1 MDSEIYKRYSI
12 EVDSMGAEEWNN
24 VLRVFSDASIFQTYE
39 YGVENWG
46 KNHLSHIVLKK
57 DNEIVAASQVWV
69 VELPI
74 LKCGFAHIS
83 WGPMWKCKYRERDV
97 QTVRMMLRALRD
109 EYVEKRGL
117 LLRLR
122 GYSVSGTD
130 EGNEVIKLLSEEV
143 FTLQKREP
151 AYRTYQI
158 NLTKSLEELR
168 AKFKVDWRRNLNKA
182 GRQDLEIETG
192 NSVSMLVVF
201 SEMYKDLVGRK
212 GFKDYVADMDKYIDM
227 QRRLP
232 DDLKM
237 NIFLCKHEGTYVA
250 GAVVP
255 AIGDTGMYLLGATST
270 RGIEKKL
277 LASHLLQWRVLSWL
291 KSNGFRYYD
300 LRGGIDGEMDGVR
313 HFKSGLSGEEIHYIG
328 SYECSDRVLS
338 EVAVHTGEHIKRMK
352 AGLQNFVRKLA
363 SK

>member
-1 MDSEIYKRYSI
+1 MDSEIYDRYSI
-12 EVDSMGAEEWNN
+12 EVDSIGAEEWNT

-46 KNHLSHIVLKK
+46 KNHLSHIVLRK
-57 DNEIVAASQVWV
+57 DNDIVAASQVWV

-74 LKCGFAHIS
+74 LKCGFAHIP
-83 WGPMWKCKYRERDV
+83 WGPMWKCKNRERDV

-130 EGNEVIKLLSEEV
+130 EGNEVIQQLSEEG
-143 FTLQKREP
+143 FTFQKREA
-151 AYRTYQI
+151 AYRTYRI

-168 AKFKVDWRRNLNKA
+168 TKFKGNWRRDLIKA
-182 GRQDLEIETG
+182 ERQDLEIEIG

-201 SEMYKDLVGRK
+201 SEIYKDMVRRK
-212 GFKDYVADMDKYIDM
+212 GFKEYVADMNKYIEM
-227 QRRLP
+227 QRRYR

-270 RGIEKKL
+270 ICFEKKL
-277 LASHLLQWRVLSWL
+277 LASHLIQWRVLSCL

-300 LRGGIDGEMDGVR
+300 LRGGIDGDMEGVR

-328 SYECSDRVLS
+328 SYECSHRVLS
-338 EVAVHTGEHIKRMK
+338 EVAVRTGEHIQRMK
-352 AGLQNFVRKLA
+352 AGLQNFVWKLA